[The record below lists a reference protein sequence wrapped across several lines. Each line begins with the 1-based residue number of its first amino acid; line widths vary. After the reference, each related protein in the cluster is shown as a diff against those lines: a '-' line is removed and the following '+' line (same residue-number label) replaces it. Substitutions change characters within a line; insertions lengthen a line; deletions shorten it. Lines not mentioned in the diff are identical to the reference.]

1 MLQPIIGDHPSI
13 VRLRR
18 QLPEWA
24 ARDEPLV
31 IFGESGVGKTL
42 LAEHIHALSLM
53 KSHPLRTVNLRLLN
67 ERDRRL
73 QLLGGDSPELAT
85 RRRSVLSSRTTVVI
99 KHVDSAEGYLQDTL
113 ASILVSSKDSSQESL
128 ERPVSQESLERPVRH
143 CRLYLLLRSSPAE
156 LHRARTL
163 SDPLFAAIR
172 GFQRVQLPPL
182 RNRAGDIPALV
193 SHYAGSQVS
202 AQVIKLMQQL
212 PWEENI
218 RSLRAFLSLLSA
230 VSPEGAAFEHE
241 RKELEKI
248 LLMVEDRREFSLQ
261 KSVDLITGYIINR
274 TLRGSDGCQNE
285 AARML
290 GMSER
295 SLRRQIRNGIDW

>member
-1 MLQPIIGDHPSI
+1 MLRPIIGDHPAI

-24 ARDEPLV
+24 AREETLV

-42 LAEHIHALSLM
+42 LAEHLHALSPL
-53 KSHPLRTVNLRLLN
+53 KTRPLRTVNLRLLN
-67 ERDRRL
+67 DRDQRL

-85 RRRSVLSSRTTVVI
+85 RRRSVLNIRTTVVI
-99 KHVDSAEGYLQDTL
+99 KHVDAANSYLQNTL
-113 ASILVSSKDSSQESL
+113 ASILLSRGNSGEETS
-128 ERPVSQESLERPVRH
+128 ERPVRR
-143 CRLYLLLRSSPAE
+143 CRLYLLLRSSPAD
-156 LHRARTL
+156 LHRAHTL

-172 GFQRVQLPPL
+172 SYPRVQLPPL

-193 SHYAGSQVS
+193 SHYAGSEVS

-218 RSLRAFLSLLSA
+218 QSLRAFLSLLSA

-248 LLMVEDRREFSLQ
+248 ILMVEDRREFSLQ
-261 KSVDLITGYIINR
+261 KSVDLIMGYIINR
-274 TLRGSDGCQNE
+274 TLRGSDGCQND

-295 SLRRQIRNGIDW
+295 SLRRQIRNGIDC